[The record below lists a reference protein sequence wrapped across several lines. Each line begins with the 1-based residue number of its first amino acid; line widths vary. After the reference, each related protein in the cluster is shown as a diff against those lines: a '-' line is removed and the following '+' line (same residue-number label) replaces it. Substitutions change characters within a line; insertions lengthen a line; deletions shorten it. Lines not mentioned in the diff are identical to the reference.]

1 MFLILSA
8 VMVAVGIYTANSGV
22 VMGEFLDRATP
33 GLLHLLHKITATH
46 VSPWLWDAVF
56 VSMLSLAVWRFAFV
70 LAFVFAVCAVVA
82 QFRRGSIVPRL
93 R

>member
-8 VMVAVGIYTANSGV
+8 VMVAVGIYTARTGLL
-22 VMGEFLDRATP
+22 MGEFLDKAAP
-33 GLLHLLHKITATH
+33 GLMDLAFKITATH

-56 VSMLSLAVWRFAFV
+56 VSLLSLTVWRFAFI
-70 LAFVFAVCAVVA
+70 LAFVFVLCAVVA
-82 QFRRGSIVPRL
+82 QLRRGSIVPRL

>member
-1 MFLILSA
+1 MYIILSA

-22 VMGEFLDRATP
+22 VMSEFMDRATP
-33 GLLHLLHKITATH
+33 GLLQLLHKITATH

-56 VSMLSLAVWRFAFV
+56 VSLFSLAVWRFAFL

-82 QFRRGSIVPRL
+82 QVRRGSPIARL
-93 R
+93 